1 MQSEYKNEVI
11 NMLKVKFIL
20 KNKEVIDFEC
30 EEFSSQR
37 SNIDGSLAGYTFKG
51 ANKEK
56 GYPLYVA
63 IGDISAIV
71 VKDEPEDNEN
81 IDN

>member
-1 MQSEYKNEVI
+1 
-11 NMLKVKFIL
+11 MLKVKFIL

-51 ANKEK
+51 ADKEK

-63 IGDISAIV
+63 IGDISAII
-71 VKDEPEDNEN
+71 VKDEPEEHKEENNE
-81 IDN
+81 

>member
-1 MQSEYKNEVI
+1 
-11 NMLKVKFIL
+11 MLKVKFIL

-37 SNIDGSLAGYTFKG
+37 SNIDGSLAGYTFQC

-56 GYPLYVA
+56 GYPL
-63 IGDISAIV
+63 
-71 VKDEPEDNEN
+71 
-81 IDN
+81 

>member
-1 MQSEYKNEVI
+1 
-11 NMLKVKFIL
+11 MLKVKFIL

-56 GYPLYVA
+56 SYPLFVDIPSIAA
-63 IGDISAIV
+63 IL

-81 IDN
+81 IDNQVL